1 VGRRRCA
8 RQQPHEDRGNA
19 DGAIAAQAKSG
30 LIFMAP
36 LSEAS
41 RAAVQLLIYINLSI
55 RKSPFDR
62 EIVPMMH

>member
-1 VGRRRCA
+1 VLANNLMRIA
-8 RQQPHEDRGNA
+8 A
-19 DGAIAAQAKSG
+19 MLAAIASKSG

>member
-1 VGRRRCA
+1 MLANNLMRIA
-8 RQQPHEDRGNA
+8 A
-19 DGAIAAQAKSG
+19 MLAAIAAQAKSG

>member
-1 VGRRRCA
+1 MLANNLMRIA
-8 RQQPHEDRGNA
+8 A
-19 DGAIAAQAKSG
+19 MLAAIAAQAKSG
-30 LIFMAP
+30 LICMAP

>member
-1 VGRRRCA
+1 MLA
-8 RQQPHEDRGNA
+8 
-19 DGAIAAQAKSG
+19 AIAAQAKSG